1 MNSELFCTLFILQFV
16 GHKVA
21 DYLFQGE
28 KDAIYKSKVFKH
40 LFRHCL
46 MYSAIVTLFVSFLY
60 PRAALLVFSVTML
73 EHLIIDSRTPV
84 VGWKTFFEKKIMRNK
99 DFDINKLPFFVII
112 EIDQTFHLLRIFLL
126 SLFIAHY
133 S

>member
-1 MNSELFCTLFILQFV
+1 MNLELFCTLFILQFV
-16 GHKVA
+16 GHKVG

-28 KDAIYKSKVFKH
+28 KDSIYKSKDFKH

-46 MYSAIVTLFVSFLY
+46 MYSIIVTLFVVFFY
-60 PRAALLVFSVTML
+60 PRVALLVFSITML

-99 DFDINKLPFFVII
+99 NFDINNLPFFVLV
-112 EIDQTFHLLRIFLL
+112 EIDQTFHLIRILLL

-133 S
+133 Y